1 MLLLAN
7 RAYVHA
13 IPPRASTDVARMA
26 VGLGTAVVRGT
37 VVQFSRERES
47 SELSTAQKRVVVV
60 CLSEGDD
67 ARLAIDRMRLM
78 RSQKQ
83 KQAVRSLRECARLW
97 RRL

>member
-78 RSQKQ
+78 RSLPETETGCE
-83 KQAVRSLRECARLW
+83 VTS
-97 RRL
+97 